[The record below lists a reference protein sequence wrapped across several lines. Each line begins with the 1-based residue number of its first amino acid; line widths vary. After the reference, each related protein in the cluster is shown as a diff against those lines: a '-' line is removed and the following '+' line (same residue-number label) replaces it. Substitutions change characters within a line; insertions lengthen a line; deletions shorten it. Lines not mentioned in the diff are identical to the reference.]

1 MANVIIPGP
10 KKSLSLL
17 PPVPLET
24 ENLTGA
30 GNNKPE
36 TIVRSDLEYINLK
49 LKAFGG
55 QQKGGGRVLSFTAI
69 SRNDCLCF
77 QFLVLELCLFPNIG
91 SLVVFTA

>member
-1 MANVIIPGP
+1 MANVNIQGS

-17 PPVPLET
+17 RPVPLET

-36 TIVRSDLEYINLK
+36 TIVVSNLEHIKK

-55 QQKGGGRVLSFTAI
+55 QQKGGGNCRS
-69 SRNDCLCF
+69 
-77 QFLVLELCLFPNIG
+77 QLFPLMKTSVCTSWFWELYLFQNIG
-91 SLVVFTA
+91 ALVVLTV

>member
-1 MANVIIPGP
+1 MVNVIILGS

-17 PPVPLET
+17 RPVPLET

-36 TIVRSDLEYINLK
+36 TIVGSNLEYINLK

-55 QQKGGGRVLSFTAI
+55 QQKGGGNCRS
-69 SRNDCLCF
+69 
-77 QFLVLELCLFPNIG
+77 QLFPLMKTSVCTSWFWELYLFQNIG
-91 SLVVFTA
+91 ALVVLTV

>member
-17 PPVPLET
+17 PLET

-77 QFLVLELCLFPNIG
+77 QFLVLGIVFPNIG
-91 SLVVFTA
+91 TLAVLTA

>member
-1 MANVIIPGP
+1 MANVIIQGS

-36 TIVRSDLEYINLK
+36 TIVGSNLEYINLK

-55 QQKGGGRVLSFTAI
+55 QQMGGHRALEEG
-69 SRNDCLCF
+69 
-77 QFLVLELCLFPNIG
+77 QFHKFFFAFE
-91 SLVVFTA
+91 

>member
-1 MANVIIPGP
+1 MANVIILGS

-17 PPVPLET
+17 RPVPLET

-36 TIVRSDLEYINLK
+36 NVGSNLEYIKLK

-55 QQKGGGRVLSFTAI
+55 QQKGGGGNCRSQPFPRMIASVSSSWFW
-69 SRNDCLCF
+69 
-77 QFLVLELCLFPNIG
+77 ELFPNIG
-91 SLVVFTA
+91 ALVVLTVLGV

>member
-1 MANVIIPGP
+1 MANVIILGS

-17 PPVPLET
+17 RPVPLET

-36 TIVRSDLEYINLK
+36 TIVGSNLEYINLK

-55 QQKGGGRVLSFTAI
+55 QQKGGGGNCRSQPFPRMIASVSSSWFWELY
-69 SRNDCLCF
+69 LF
-77 QFLVLELCLFPNIG
+77 QNIDA
-91 SLVVFTA
+91 LVVLTV